1 MANLKAIRRRITS
14 VKNTQKITRAMKMVA
29 AARLRKAQEAVENF
43 RSYADL
49 TSTILTEVA
58 SDATADD
65 HTLLARRDTEKSLL
79 LVISADRGLCGGF
92 NGNLNRDVFDYVQKA
107 DPKPDLSIIGRK
119 AVDFFQR
126 RPVTIESILDDVYEN
141 PGYETTAKIA
151 RNLSE
156 QYANGDIDRID
167 IVYNEF
173 VSMLTQK
180 PKFQQLL
187 PVVLP
192 DKDESEEGEWVV
204 PVDFIFEPN
213 RVELLGKLLPQY
225 VEVQVYRALI
235 ESMAA
240 EHAARMTAM
249 DNATKNAD
257 EMLDHLTL
265 VYNRARQSAI
275 TSELMDIVGGAEA
288 LND

>member
-1 MANLKAIRRRITS
+1 MANLKAIRRRIGS

-29 AARLRKAQEAVENF
+29 AARLRKAQETVESF

-58 SDATADD
+58 EGATADD
-65 HTLLARRDTEKSLL
+65 HALLERRDTKKSLL
-79 LVISADRGLCGGF
+79 LVICSDRGLCGGF
-92 NGNLNRDVFDYVQKA
+92 NGNLFRDIFKYVQETEPA
-107 DPKPDLSIIGRK
+107 PAISIIGRK
-119 AVDFFQR
+119 ASDYFER
-126 RPVTIESILDDVYEN
+126 RPVTIDQKYDGVYDD
-141 PGYETTAKIA
+141 PSYETAAKIA
-151 RNLSE
+151 RELADR
-156 QYANGDIDRID
+156 YAAGEIDHIQL
-167 IVYNEF
+167 VYNEF
-173 VSMLTQK
+173 ISMISQK
-180 PKFQQLL
+180 PTFRQLL

-192 DKDESEEGEWVV
+192 EPDEEGEDDWIV
-204 PVDFIFEPN
+204 PADFIFEPD
-213 RVELLGKLLPQY
+213 RAELLGKLLPQY

-235 ESMAA
+235 ESLAA

-249 DNATKNAD
+249 DNATKNAE

>member
-29 AARLRKAQEAVENF
+29 AARLRRAQETVERF

-58 SDATADD
+58 KGATEAD
-65 HTLLARRDTEKSLL
+65 HPLLERRKTEKSLL
-79 LVISADRGLCGGF
+79 VVICADRGLCGAF
-92 NGNLNRDVFDYVQKA
+92 NGNLCRDAFKYVQES
-107 DPKPDLSIIGRK
+107 DPAPNISIIGRK
-119 AVDFFQR
+119 AIDYFER
-126 RPVTIESILDDVYEN
+126 RPVTIEKTYRDVYDN
-141 PGYETTAKIA
+141 PGYEKAAEIA
-151 RNLSE
+151 RELAD
-156 QYANGDIDRID
+156 QYAKGEVDRID
-167 IVYNEF
+167 FVYNEF
-173 VSMLTQK
+173 ISMMSQR
-180 PKFQQLL
+180 PAVRQLL

-192 DKDESEEGEWVV
+192 EEKNDGEDEWEV

-213 RVELLGKLLPQY
+213 REDLLGKLLPQY
-225 VEVQVYRALI
+225 VEVQVYRSLI

-249 DNATKNAD
+249 DSATKNAA
-257 EMLDHLTL
+257 EMLDNLTL
-265 VYNRARQSAI
+265 IYNRARQSAI

-288 LND
+288 LNE